1 MKIIELRK
9 ISYKQAK
16 KEIREYFEKH
26 DGEALDA
33 GNVQEDL
40 RIDIADVLPILDELE
55 FEGEIED
62 PSSTG
67 RIYRMEK

>member
-55 FEGEIED
+55 LLSILLA
-62 PSSTG
+62 
-67 RIYRMEK
+67 KV